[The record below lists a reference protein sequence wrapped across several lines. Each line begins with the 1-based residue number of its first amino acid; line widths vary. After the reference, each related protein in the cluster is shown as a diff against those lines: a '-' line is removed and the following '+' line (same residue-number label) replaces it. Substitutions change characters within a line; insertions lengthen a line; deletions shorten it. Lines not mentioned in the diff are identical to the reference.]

1 MRQRRFWILA
11 VLLFGSI
18 LASCCIGR
26 YPLTLREIW
35 EIVTGTMTEGI
46 KSDIFFRVGLSRVF
60 FVCLSGGALSV
71 AGLVYQNLFQNPLVS
86 PDVLGGQQ
94 RSVCRSSNRDF
105 AGYFCG
111 RRAVFCTDRRHRDG
125 DFGPDLGENDGKS
138 KKYQP
143 DFSWD
148 CHGGFGGLWDYGLKI
163 RGGPK

>member
-46 KSDIFFRVGLSRVF
+46 KSDIFFRVRLSRVF

-86 PDVLGGQQ
+86 PDVLG
-94 RSVCRSSNRDF
+94 VSSGAS
-105 AGYFCG
+105 AG
-111 RRAVFCTDRRHRDG
+111 AVTG
-125 DFGPDLGENDGKS
+125 ILLGTSAAGV
-138 KKYQP
+138 Q
-143 DFSWD
+143 FL
-148 CHGGFGGLWDYGLKI
+148 H
-163 RGGPK
+163 

>member
-46 KSDIFFRVGLSRVF
+46 KSDIFFRVRLSRVF

-71 AGLVYQNLFQNPLVS
+71 AGLV
-86 PDVLGGQQ
+86 
-94 RSVCRSSNRDF
+94 RSSNRDF